1 MTEED
6 MQALTIRL
14 PRSLHQWL
22 RRAAFDRKVPMNK
35 IVTEAI
41 QQIVTEA
48 IREEKP

>member
-1 MTEED
+1 MTED
-6 MQALTIRL
+6 DTQALTIRL

-22 RRAAFDRKVPMNK
+22 RRAAFEREVPMNQ

-41 QQIVTEA
+41 QQIVIEA